1 MGNIF
6 AKKNLLF
13 YGDNL
18 KILREHFPSECVD
31 LIYLD
36 PPFNSKRSYNVL
48 FRETTG
54 KESEAQIR
62 AFDDTWHWT
71 KITQQTY
78 EELTQSTSTPP
89 KLVEMLKGFIDTL
102 GHNDVTAYLVMMA
115 ARLVELYR
123 VLKPTGSLYLHC
135 DPTASHYLKVI
146 LDTIFGP
153 KCFKNEIIWKRTSAH
168 SDVSQGAKH
177 YGRIHDVILFY
188 AKDPDNCVFNPQFLP
203 YDEEYINSFYVYV
216 EYPDG
221 TIYRIK
227 DPKKGVL
234 KELGGKK
241 EIIDPHFEQRGR
253 RLRFDNLT
261 AAKPGGDVDYEWKGV
276 RPYKGRYWA
285 YSKEKMEEFERQG
298 RLYYSPRNG
307 FPQYKRY
314 LDEIPGVP
322 AQDNWTD
329 IKPPSKAE
337 RLGYATQKPEKL
349 LERIILTSSNE
360 GDIVLDPFCGCG
372 TTIVV
377 AQRLKRRWIGID
389 ITHLAISLMKYRLE
403 RFFGPEVEYEV
414 IGEPV
419 DVASARALAQQ
430 DRYQFQWWA
439 LSLIKARPVGDH
451 KRRGADEGVDG
462 VLYFID
468 NPENKPQKVVVQVKS
483 GKVGVK
489 DIRELIQV
497 VDKQNAV
504 MGFFITLEPPTEG
517 MRKEAIARGFYESPW
532 GKKYEKIQIRTIE
545 ELLKGKSFSLPPTNI
560 SFPVGRRRRKEQE
573 QTQELFKDHEFFTG
587 AR

>member
-1 MGNIF
+1 MTYVKTEIT
-6 AKKNLLF
+6 KNLLF

-18 KILREHFPSECVD
+18 EILREYIPDESID
-31 LIYLD
+31 LVYLD
-36 PPFNSKRSYNVL
+36 PPFNSNRSYNVL
-48 FRETTG
+48 FREATG
-54 KESEAQIR
+54 EESEAQIR

-71 KITQQTY
+71 TATQQTY
-78 EELTQSTSTPP
+78 EELFRSESTPP
-89 KLVEMLKGFIDTL
+89 KLAEMLKGFIHTL

-115 ARLVELYR
+115 ARLVELHR
-123 VLKPTGSLYLHC
+123 ILKPTGSLYLHC

-188 AKDPDNCVFNPQFLP
+188 TKDPEDYVFNPQFLP
-203 YDEEYINSFYVYV
+203 YDEEYLNNFYVYV

-234 KELGGKK
+234 KELGGTK
-241 EIIDPHFEQRGR
+241 EIVDPDFDRKGR
-253 RLRFDNLT
+253 RLRFGDLT
-261 AAKPGGDVDYEWKGV
+261 AAKPGGDVEYEWKGV
-276 RPYKGRYWA
+276 KPYKGRYWA
-285 YSKEKMEEFERQG
+285 YSKEKMEELDRQG
-298 RLYYSPRNG
+298 RLYYSPKTG

-314 LDEIPGVP
+314 LDEMPGVP
-322 AQDNWTD
+322 AQDIWTD
-329 IKPPSKAE
+329 IKPPSRAE

-360 GDIVLDPFCGCG
+360 GDVVLDPFCGCG

-377 AQRLKRRWIGID
+377 AQRFNRRWIGID
-389 ITHLAISLMKYRLE
+389 ITHLAIALMKYRLE
-403 RFFGPEVEYEV
+403 GLFGSEVEYEV

-419 DVASARALAQQ
+419 DVAGARALAEQ

-439 LSLIKARPVGDH
+439 LSLIKARPVDDG
-451 KRRGADEGVDG
+451 KKKKGADEGVDG

-468 NPENKPQKVVVQVKS
+468 DPKGKAKKAIVQVKS
-483 GKVGVK
+483 GKVSVK

-497 VDKQNAV
+497 VDRQKAV
-504 MGFFITLEPPTEG
+504 MGFFISLERPTRG
-517 MRKEAIARGFYESPW
+517 MFKEALAQGFYKSPW
-532 GKKYEKIQIRTIE
+532 GKYPRIQIRTIE
-545 ELLKGKSFSLPPTNI
+545 ELLNGKRFEHPPVNVSFKS
-560 SFPVGRRRRKEQE
+560 VKAVEEERKNPER
-573 QTQELFKDHEFFTG
+573 LL
-587 AR
+587 